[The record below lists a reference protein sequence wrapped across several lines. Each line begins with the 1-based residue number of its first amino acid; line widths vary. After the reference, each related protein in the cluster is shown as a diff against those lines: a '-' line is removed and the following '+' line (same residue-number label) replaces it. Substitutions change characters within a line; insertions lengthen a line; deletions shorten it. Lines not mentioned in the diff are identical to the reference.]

1 MAIEASFI
9 VTEGEFPLAE
19 VFSKFPAA
27 QIELDRVV
35 PTSEAIVPY
44 FWLRESDISE
54 IEMAGIE
61 HPGIADLRVIDD
73 VDGEVL
79 VRIDWDFDHE
89 SILTAIVETDVFL
102 VSAIGRENQWT
113 FDLRGDDQKA
123 VSEFQSYCHDNG
135 FPVELVQLHA
145 LSPLRTEG
153 RTDLTKAQ
161 REALTLAYA
170 RGYYDTPREATQ
182 EAVAEELGITRQALA
197 SRLRRGTR
205 RLIARSLVDSPD

>member
-1 MAIEASFI
+1 MAVEASF
-9 VTEGEFPLAE
+9 VTTGGEFPLAE

-35 PTSEAIVPY
+35 PTDEVIVPY
-44 FWLRESDISE
+44 FWLRDVDSSQVG
-54 IEMAGIE
+54 MRGIE
-61 HPGIADLRVIDD
+61 HPGIDDLRIIDD

-102 VSAIGRENQWT
+102 VSAIGQENRWT
-113 FDLRGDDQKA
+113 FDLRGEDQQA
-123 VSEFQSYCHDNG
+123 VSAFQSYCLDNG
-135 FPVELVQLHA
+135 IPVELVQLHA
-145 LSPLRTEG
+145 LSPLHADG
-153 RTDLTKAQ
+153 GIDLTKAQ
-161 REALTLAYA
+161 RDALTLAYA

-182 EAVAEELGITRQALA
+182 EDIAEELGISRQALA

-205 RLIARSLVDSPD
+205 RLITRSVIGPAD